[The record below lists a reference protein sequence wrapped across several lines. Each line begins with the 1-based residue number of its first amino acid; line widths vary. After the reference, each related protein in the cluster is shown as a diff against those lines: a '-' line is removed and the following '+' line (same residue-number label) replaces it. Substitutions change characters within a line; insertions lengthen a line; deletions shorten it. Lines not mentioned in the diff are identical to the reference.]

1 VELREPAGK
10 RREEIEGGN
19 MKRMTV
25 ALAVGALLVGGA
37 ATASAT
43 PAAAK
48 VPDTIKVP
56 DGNRPLASY
65 LGEGV
70 QIYGC
75 TNGAWTLIQPA
86 AVLSKHGHPVAIH
99 SKGPVWTS
107 TVDGS
112 TVGAA
117 AVANAPKDG
126 AIPQLLLK
134 ANLNTGDGVF
144 GKVTYIQ
151 RLNTHGGVA
160 PAGTCAAGAQTAV
173 RYSADYAF
181 WVAK

>member
-1 VELREPAGK
+1 
-10 RREEIEGGN
+10 

-25 ALAVGALLVGGA
+25 ALAVGALALGGA
-37 ATASAT
+37 STASAS
-43 PAAAK
+43 PAAPR
-48 VPDTIKVP
+48 VPDAIKVP
-56 DGNRPLASY
+56 AGNQALATY
-65 LGEGV
+65 AAEGV

-75 TNGAWTLIQPA
+75 TAGAWTLIQPA
-86 AVLSKHGHPVAIH
+86 AVLSRHGHPVALH

-117 AVANAPKDG
+117 AVANSPQPN

-151 RLNTHGGVA
+151 RLNTRGGVA
-160 PAGTCAAGAQTAV
+160 PAGACTDGAQTAV
-173 RYSADYAF
+173 RYTADYAF
-181 WVAK
+181 WVAD

>member
-1 VELREPAGK
+1 
-10 RREEIEGGN
+10 

-43 PAAAK
+43 PPASK
-48 VPDTIKVP
+48 VPDAIKVP
-56 DGNRPLASY
+56 AGNRALASY
-65 LGEGV
+65 AAEGV

-75 TNGAWTLIQPA
+75 ASGAWTLLQPA
-86 AVLSKHGHPVAIH
+86 AVLTRRGKPVALH
-99 SKGPVWTS
+99 SKGPIWTS

-117 AVANAPKDG
+117 AAASSPRKDT
-126 AIPQLLLK
+126 IPELLLK

-151 RLNTHGGVA
+151 RLNTRGGVA
-160 PAGTCAAGAQTAV
+160 PAGPCTDGAQTAV

-181 WVAK
+181 WAAG

>member
-1 VELREPAGK
+1 
-10 RREEIEGGN
+10 

-25 ALAVGALLVGGA
+25 ALAVGALLLGGA

-43 PAAAK
+43 PAGSK
-48 VPDTIKVP
+48 VPAEIKVP
-56 DGNRPLASY
+56 DGNRPLATY
-65 LGEGV
+65 FGEGV

-86 AVLSKHGHPVAIH
+86 AVLSKHGKPVALH

-107 TVDGS
+107 IVDGS

-117 AVANAPKDG
+117 AVATSPRKD
-126 AIPQLLLK
+126 AIPEVLLK
-134 ANLNTGDGVF
+134 ANLTTGDGIF
-144 GKVTYIQ
+144 GKVTYVQ
-151 RLNTHGGVA
+151 RLNTRGGVA
-160 PAGTCAAGAQTAV
+160 PAGACTAGAQTAV

-181 WVAK
+181 WVAG

>member
-1 VELREPAGK
+1 
-10 RREEIEGGN
+10 

-43 PAAAK
+43 PAAPK
-48 VPDTIKVP
+48 IPDTIKVP
-56 DGNRPLASY
+56 DGNRPLATY
-65 LGEGV
+65 YGEGV

-75 TNGAWTLIQPA
+75 TNGAWALIQPA

-117 AVANAPKDG
+117 AAASSPRKD
-126 AIPQLLLK
+126 AIPELLLK

-151 RLNTHGGVA
+151 RLNTRGGVA
-160 PAGTCAAGAQTAV
+160 PAGACTAGAQTAV

>member
-1 VELREPAGK
+1 
-10 RREEIEGGN
+10 

-25 ALAVGALLVGGA
+25 ALAVGALVLGGA

-43 PAAAK
+43 PAPAT
-48 VPDTIKVP
+48 VPEAIKVP
-56 DGNRPLASY
+56 AGNHAIATYPA
-65 LGEGV
+65 EGV

-75 TNGAWTLIQPA
+75 TAGAWALIQPA
-86 AVLSKHGHPVAIH
+86 AVLSKHGKPVALH

-107 TVDGS
+107 IVDGS

-117 AVANAPKDG
+117 AVANSPRDG
-126 AIPQLLLK
+126 AIPELLLK

-144 GKVTYIQ
+144 GKVTYVQ
-151 RLNTHGGVA
+151 RLNTRGGLA
-160 PAGTCAAGAQTAV
+160 PAGTCTDGAQTAV

-181 WVAK
+181 WVAG

>member
-1 VELREPAGK
+1 
-10 RREEIEGGN
+10 
-19 MKRMTV
+19 MKKTTV
-25 ALAVGALLVGGA
+25 ALAAGALLAGGA

-43 PAAAK
+43 PAPAK
-48 VPDTIKVP
+48 VPDAVKVP
-56 DGNRPLASY
+56 DGNRHLVTFH
-65 LGEGV
+65 GEGV

-75 TNGAWTLIQPA
+75 ANGAWTLVQPA
-86 AVLSKHGHPVAIH
+86 AVLSEHGKPVALH

-117 AVANAPKDG
+117 AVASAPRPD

-134 ANLNTGDGVF
+134 ADLNTGDGVF

-151 RLNTHGGVA
+151 RLATRGGVA
-160 PAGTCAAGAQTAV
+160 PAGSCPPGAQTAV

-181 WVAK
+181 WVAG

>member
-1 VELREPAGK
+1 
-10 RREEIEGGN
+10 
-19 MKRMTV
+19 MKRMTL

-43 PAAAK
+43 PAAPK
-48 VPDTIKVP
+48 VPDAVKVP
-56 DGNRPLASY
+56 AGNVALASFPA
-65 LGEGV
+65 EGV

-86 AVLSKHGHPVAIH
+86 AVLTKHGRPVALH

-117 AVANAPKDG
+117 AVANSPRDG
-126 AIPQLLLK
+126 AIPALLLK
-134 ANLNTGDGVF
+134 ANLTTGDGIF
-144 GKVTYIQ
+144 GKVTYVQ
-151 RLNTHGGVA
+151 RLNTRGGVA
-160 PAGTCAAGAQTAV
+160 PAGACAAGAQTAV

-181 WVAK
+181 WVAG

>member
-1 VELREPAGK
+1 
-10 RREEIEGGN
+10 
-19 MKRMTV
+19 MKRTTV
-25 ALAVGALLVGGA
+25 AIAVGALLIGGGTTAYA
-37 ATASAT
+37 ATST
-43 PAAAK
+43 G
-48 VPDTIKVP
+48 VPDAIKVP
-56 DGNRPLASY
+56 EGNKRLATY
-65 LGEGV
+65 RGEGV

-86 AVLSKHGHPVAIH
+86 ATLSHRGRTIALH

-117 AVANAPKDG
+117 AVPGASVPRPNAVPE
-126 AIPQLLLK
+126 LLLK
-134 ANLNTGDGVF
+134 ANLNSGDGIF
-144 GKVTYIQ
+144 GKVTYVQ
-151 RLNTHGGVA
+151 RLDTRGGLA

>member
-1 VELREPAGK
+1 
-10 RREEIEGGN
+10 

-25 ALAVGALLVGGA
+25 ALAIGALLVGGA

-43 PAAAK
+43 PAGAK
-48 VPDTIKVP
+48 VPDAVKVP
-56 DGNRPLASY
+56 AGNVALASY
-65 LGEGV
+65 PAEGV

-75 TNGAWTLIQPA
+75 TNGAWALVQPA
-86 AVLSKHGHPVAIH
+86 AVLSRHGQPVALH

-107 TVDGS
+107 IVDGS

-117 AVANAPKDG
+117 AVANSPRDG

-134 ANLNTGDGVF
+134 ANPNTGNGIF

-151 RLNTHGGVA
+151 RLNTRGGVA
-160 PAGTCAAGAQTAV
+160 PAGTCTDGAQTAV

-181 WVAK
+181 WVAG

>member
-1 VELREPAGK
+1 
-10 RREEIEGGN
+10 

-25 ALAVGALLVGGA
+25 ALAVGALVLGGA

-43 PAAAK
+43 PAPAR
-48 VPDTIKVP
+48 VPDAIKVP
-56 DGNRPLASY
+56 AGNHAIATY
-65 LGEGV
+65 AAEGV

-75 TNGAWTLIQPA
+75 TAGAWTLIQPA
-86 AVLSKHGHPVAIH
+86 AVLSKHGKPVALH

-107 TVDGS
+107 IVDGS

-117 AVANAPKDG
+117 AVANSPRDG
-126 AIPQLLLK
+126 AIPELLLK

-144 GKVTYIQ
+144 GKVTYVQ
-151 RLNTHGGVA
+151 RLNTRGGVA
-160 PAGTCAAGAQTAV
+160 PAGTCTDGAQTAV

-181 WVAK
+181 WVAG

>member
-1 VELREPAGK
+1 
-10 RREEIEGGN
+10 

-43 PAAAK
+43 PAGSK
-48 VPDTIKVP
+48 VPAEINVP
-56 DGNRPLASY
+56 DGNRPLATY
-65 LGEGV
+65 FGEGV

-86 AVLSKHGHPVAIH
+86 AVLSKHGRAVALH

-117 AVANAPKDG
+117 AVANSPKAD

-151 RLNTHGGVA
+151 RLNTRGGVA

-173 RYSADYAF
+173 KYSADYAF
-181 WVAK
+181 WVAQ

>member
-1 VELREPAGK
+1 
-10 RREEIEGGN
+10 

-25 ALAVGALLVGGA
+25 ALAVGALVLGGA

-43 PAAAK
+43 PAPAK
-48 VPDTIKVP
+48 VPDAIKVP
-56 DGNRPLASY
+56 AGNHATATY
-65 LGEGV
+65 AAEGV

-75 TNGAWTLIQPA
+75 TDGAWTLVQPA
-86 AVLSKHGHPVAIH
+86 AVLSRHGRAVALH

-117 AVANAPKDG
+117 AVANAPQPD

-134 ANLNTGDGVF
+134 ANLNSGDGVF
-144 GKVTYIQ
+144 GQVTFIQ
-151 RLNTHGGVA
+151 RLNTRGGVA
-160 PAGTCAAGAQTAV
+160 PAGTCVAGAQTAV

-181 WVAK
+181 WVAG

>member
-1 VELREPAGK
+1 
-10 RREEIEGGN
+10 

-25 ALAVGALLVGGA
+25 ALAVGALVLGGA
-37 ATASAT
+37 ATASAS
-43 PAAAK
+43 PEHAK
-48 VPDTIKVP
+48 VPDAIKVP
-56 DGNRPLASY
+56 AGNRPLATY
-65 LGEGV
+65 HGEGV

-75 TNGAWTLIQPA
+75 ANGAWTLIQPA
-86 AVLSKHGHPVAIH
+86 AVLSKHGRPVAIH

-117 AVANAPKDG
+117 AVANTPQAG
-126 AIPQLLLK
+126 AVPQLLLK
-134 ANLNTGDGVF
+134 ANLNTGDGLF

-160 PAGTCAAGAQTAV
+160 PAGSCAAGTQTAV
-173 RYSADYAF
+173 PYTADYAF
-181 WVAK
+181 WVAG

>member
-1 VELREPAGK
+1 
-10 RREEIEGGN
+10 

-43 PAAAK
+43 PPASK
-48 VPDTIKVP
+48 VPDAIKVP
-56 DGNRPLASY
+56 AGNRALASY
-65 LGEGV
+65 AAEGV

-75 TNGAWTLIQPA
+75 ASGTWTLLQPA
-86 AVLSKHGHPVAIH
+86 AVLTRHGKPVALH

-117 AVANAPKDG
+117 AAASSPRKDT
-126 AIPQLLLK
+126 IPELLLK
-134 ANLNTGDGVF
+134 AILNTGDGVF

-151 RLNTHGGVA
+151 RLNTRGGVA
-160 PAGTCAAGAQTAV
+160 PAGPCAAGAQTAV

-181 WVAK
+181 WVAG

>member
-1 VELREPAGK
+1 
-10 RREEIEGGN
+10 

-25 ALAVGALLVGGA
+25 ALAIGALFLGGA

-43 PAAAK
+43 PAPAK
-48 VPDTIKVP
+48 VPDAIKVP

-65 LGEGV
+65 PAEGV

-75 TNGAWTLIQPA
+75 TAGAWTLLQPA
-86 AVLSKHGHPVAIH
+86 AVLTRHGKPVALH

-107 TVDGS
+107 VVDGS

-117 AVANAPKDG
+117 AVANSPREG
-126 AIPQLLLK
+126 AIPELLLK

-151 RLNTHGGVA
+151 RLHTRGGVA
-160 PAGTCAAGAQTAV
+160 PAGTCTDGAQTAV
-173 RYSADYAF
+173 PYSADYAF
-181 WVAK
+181 WVAG

>member
-1 VELREPAGK
+1 
-10 RREEIEGGN
+10 

-25 ALAVGALLVGGA
+25 ALAVGALVLGGA

-43 PAAAK
+43 PAPAE
-48 VPDTIKVP
+48 VPDAIKVP
-56 DGNRPLASY
+56 AGNHAIATY
-65 LGEGV
+65 AAEGV

-75 TNGAWTLIQPA
+75 TAGAWTLIQPA
-86 AVLSKHGHPVAIH
+86 AVLSKHGKPVALH

-107 TVDGS
+107 IVDGS

-117 AVANAPKDG
+117 AVANAPQPN

-134 ANLNTGDGVF
+134 ANLNTGDGIF
-144 GKVTYIQ
+144 GKVTYVQ
-151 RLNTHGGVA
+151 RLNTRGGVA
-160 PAGTCAAGAQTAV
+160 PAGTCTDGAQTAV

-181 WVAK
+181 WVAG

>member
-1 VELREPAGK
+1 
-10 RREEIEGGN
+10 

-25 ALAVGALLVGGA
+25 ALAIGALLVGGA

-43 PAAAK
+43 PAGPK
-48 VPDTIKVP
+48 VPEAVKVP
-56 DGNRPLASY
+56 AGNRALATYSA
-65 LGEGV
+65 EGV

-75 TNGAWTLIQPA
+75 TNGAWALLQPA
-86 AVLSKHGHPVAIH
+86 AVLSRHGKPVALH

-107 TVDGS
+107 IADGS

-117 AVANAPKDG
+117 AAASSPRADAVPE
-126 AIPQLLLK
+126 LLLK
-134 ANLNTGDGVF
+134 ANLNTGDGIF

-151 RLNTHGGVA
+151 RLNTRGGVA
-160 PAGTCAAGAQTAV
+160 PAGTCTAGAQTAV

-181 WVAK
+181 WVAG

>member
-1 VELREPAGK
+1 
-10 RREEIEGGN
+10 

-25 ALAVGALLVGGA
+25 ALAVGALVLGGA

-43 PAAAK
+43 PAPAK
-48 VPDTIKVP
+48 VPDAIKVP
-56 DGNRPLASY
+56 AGNRPLATY
-65 LGEGV
+65 GAEGV

-75 TNGAWTLIQPA
+75 TDGAWALLQPA
-86 AVLSKHGHPVAIH
+86 AVLSKHGQPVALH

-107 TVDGS
+107 TLDGS

-117 AVANAPKDG
+117 AAASAPRPG
-126 AIPQLLLK
+126 AIPELLLK
-134 ANLNTGDGVF
+134 ANLNTGDGAF

-151 RLNTHGGVA
+151 RLDTRGGVA

-181 WVAK
+181 WAAG

>member
-1 VELREPAGK
+1 
-10 RREEIEGGN
+10 

-25 ALAVGALLVGGA
+25 ALAVGALVLSGA

-43 PAAAK
+43 PAPAQVPDAVK
-48 VPDTIKVP
+48 VPA
-56 DGNRPLASY
+56 GNRPLVTY
-65 LGEGV
+65 FGEGV

-75 TNGAWTLIQPA
+75 TDGAWTLIQPA
-86 AVLSKHGHPVAIH
+86 ATLSKHGRTVALH

-117 AVANAPKDG
+117 AAASSPRTG
-126 AIPQLLLK
+126 AIPELLLK
-134 ANLNTGDGVF
+134 ANLNAGDGVF
-144 GKVTYIQ
+144 GKVTYVQ
-151 RLNTHGGVA
+151 RLNTTGGVA

-173 RYSADYAF
+173 HYTADYAF
-181 WVAK
+181 WVAG

>member
-1 VELREPAGK
+1 
-10 RREEIEGGN
+10 

-25 ALAVGALLVGGA
+25 ALAAGALVLGSA

-43 PAAAK
+43 PAASPVPDAVK
-48 VPDTIKVP
+48 VPA
-56 DGNRPLASY
+56 GNRPLVTYAA
-65 LGEGV
+65 EGV

-75 TNGAWTLIQPA
+75 TAGAWTLVQPA
-86 AVLSKHGHPVAIH
+86 AVLSRHGHPVALH

-117 AVANAPKDG
+117 AAASSPRTG
-126 AIPQLLLK
+126 AIPELLLK

-144 GKVTYIQ
+144 GKVTYVQ
-151 RLNTHGGVA
+151 RLNTRGGVA
-160 PAGTCAAGAQTAV
+160 PAGTCTAGTQTAV
-173 RYSADYAF
+173 RYWADYAF
-181 WVAK
+181 WVAG

>member
-1 VELREPAGK
+1 
-10 RREEIEGGN
+10 

-25 ALAVGALLVGGA
+25 ALAIGALLVGGA

-43 PAAAK
+43 PAASQ
-48 VPDTIKVP
+48 VPDAIKVP
-56 DGNRPLASY
+56 AGNRPVATY
-65 LGEGV
+65 PAEGV

-75 TNGAWTLIQPA
+75 TNGAWALIQPA
-86 AVLSKHGHPVAIH
+86 AVLSKHGKPVALH

-117 AVANAPKDG
+117 AAANSPRPD
-126 AIPQLLLK
+126 AIPELLLK
-134 ANLNTGDGVF
+134 ANLNTGDGIF
-144 GKVTYIQ
+144 AHVTYIQ
-151 RLNTHGGVA
+151 RLNTRGGVA
-160 PAGTCAAGAQTAV
+160 PAGTCTDGAQTAV

-181 WVAK
+181 WVAG